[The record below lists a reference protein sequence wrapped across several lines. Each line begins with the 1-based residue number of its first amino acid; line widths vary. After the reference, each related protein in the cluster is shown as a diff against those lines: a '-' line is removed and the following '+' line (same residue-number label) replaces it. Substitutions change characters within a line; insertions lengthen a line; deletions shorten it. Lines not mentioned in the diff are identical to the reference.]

1 MKINLFYNKQL
12 SFSKKKSLKLNQ
24 IFILFS
30 IFLIQSCT
38 SGVEVAANL
47 GKKYLIPKEERAI
60 TAKPIYKIGNKY
72 NVKGKFY
79 FPKKD
84 LSYNKTGI
92 ASWYGPKFHG
102 KLTANGEIYNQ
113 YALTAAH
120 KTLPL
125 PSAVKVTNLQNNKS
139 IILRINDRGPFVN
152 DRIIDLSSKAA
163 DILDLKE
170 NGTGLVRVT
179 ILKDKSLL
187 LEKLAKNGSFPE
199 IMDLPKAE
207 LPTVNIPQT
216 TIVKI
221 DGTNKKYKSVIL
233 RINDRGPF
241 VNDRIIDLSSK
252 AADILDLKKNGTG
265 LVRVI
270 LLKDKSLLL
279 EKLAKNGSF
288 PEIEDLPKPEL
299 PKVNIPISTTV
310 KIDGTSKKNKS
321 VKKVIKYDLNNLK
334 KKYNIFIQIAS
345 FSSSQNAK
353 IMKEKV
359 SYIEKVKIYKKLI
372 RNKTFYQVKA
382 GPFESVKKVDELHSL
397 LLQKGMQGAKII
409 IE

>member
-1 MKINLFYNKQL
+1 MKINLDYYKKNN
-12 SFSKKKSLKLNQ
+12 FSKNSFLTLKQ
-24 IFILFS
+24 IYVLFLL
-30 IFLIQSCT
+30 FLIQSCT

-47 GKKYLIPKEERAI
+47 GKKYLIPKEERTI

-139 IILRINDRGPFVN
+139 IVLRINDRGPFVN

-163 DILDLKE
+163 DILDLKR
-170 NGTGLVRVT
+170 NGTGLVRVM
-179 ILKDKSLL
+179 ILKEKSIL
-187 LEKLAKNGSFPE
+187 LEKLAKKGSFPE
-199 IMDLPKAE
+199 IIDLPKAE
-207 LPTVNIPQT
+207 VPKVNTPKIT
-216 TIVKI
+216 NVKI
-221 DGTNKKYKSVIL
+221 DGTKKRYKSI
-233 RINDRGPF
+233 
-241 VNDRIIDLSSK
+241 
-252 AADILDLKKNGTG
+252 KKT
-265 LVRVI
+265 
-270 LLKDKSLLL
+270 
-279 EKLAKNGSF
+279 
-288 PEIEDLPKPEL
+288 
-299 PKVNIPISTTV
+299 
-310 KIDGTSKKNKS
+310 
-321 VKKVIKYDLNNLK
+321 IKYDLNNLK
-334 KKYNIFIQIAS
+334 KEYKIYIKLAS
-345 FSSSQNAK
+345 FSSAQNAK

-359 SYIEKVKIYKKLI
+359 SYLEKVKIYKKLKM
-372 RNKTFYQVKA
+372 NKTIYQVKA
-382 GPFESVKKVDELHSL
+382 GPFTSVEKVDELHSL
-397 LLQKGMQGAKII
+397 LLQKGMQGAKIV